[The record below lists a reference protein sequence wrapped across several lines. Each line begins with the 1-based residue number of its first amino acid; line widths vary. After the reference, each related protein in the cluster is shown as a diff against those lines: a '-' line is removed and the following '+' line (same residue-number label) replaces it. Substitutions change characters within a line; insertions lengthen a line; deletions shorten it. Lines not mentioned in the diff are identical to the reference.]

1 MMKDEAGGKIIEES
15 VRLGAKLYSYQ
26 KFEGKEEKKCKGIKK
41 AVINKSIKSIIHDD
55 YRECSLSGNMQR
67 RKMNVIRSHK
77 HEVFTESINKTALSA
92 NDDKKV
98 IREDKTPTFSRGHNQ
113 LDQ

>member
-1 MMKDEAGGKIIEES
+1 MKLVERSLKSLLDWEQNS
-15 VRLGAKLYSYQ
+15 TVTRSLR
-26 KFEGKEEKKCKGIKK
+26 EKRTT
-41 AVINKSIKSIIHDD
+41 HDD

-92 NDDKKV
+92 NDDEKV